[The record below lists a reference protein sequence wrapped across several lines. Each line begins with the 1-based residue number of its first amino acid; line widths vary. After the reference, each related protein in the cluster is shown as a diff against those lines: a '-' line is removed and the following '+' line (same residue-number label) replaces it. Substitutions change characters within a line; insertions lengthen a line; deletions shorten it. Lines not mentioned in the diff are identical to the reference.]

1 MSGYLVDANVIS
13 ELRRP
18 SPNRAVAAWLAS
30 TDDTLLF
37 ISVLTLGEIRQGIDT
52 CGDAAK
58 RAALEMWLGDMLGQ
72 YADRV
77 LPIDR
82 AVAERWGRIG
92 AAARAA
98 SRPLPVIDAL
108 LAATALHHDLTV
120 VTRNVDHIAPTGA
133 AFLDPWRRL
142 ARRNDATAPAGIFAR
157 PCRS

>member
-1 MSGYLVDANVIS
+1 MSGYLVDTNVIS

-18 SPNRAVAAWLAS
+18 SPHQAVAGWLAS
-30 TDDTLLF
+30 TDDSLLY
-37 ISVLTLGEIRQGIDT
+37 ISVVTLGEIRQGIDLSR
-52 CGDAAK
+52 DAAK
-58 RAALEMWLGDMLGQ
+58 RAVLEMWVVDLLEQ

-82 AVAERWGRIG
+82 AVVERWGRIG

-120 VTRNVDHIAPTGA
+120 VTRNVDHVAPTGA
-133 AFLDPWRRL
+133 AYLDPWRR
-142 ARRNDATAPAGIFAR
+142 AHAT
-157 PCRS
+157 